1 MNNIHKVIN
10 SLPATLE
17 PNSTYL
23 VRNGVGFDVYVT
35 TVAGTP
41 IRQNDKWVLSYGGRV
56 ILTTDDNITFNINY
70 GPHSER
76 EWARNIG
83 GPLGMAPLGFEKG
96 MTIGRDGKLTNVGLQ
111 YRCNNTQEITT
122 DVRLWRQTK
131 SFDPDLV
138 PNATVS
144 NTLLWQT
151 ELTTSDTVPRRLDL
165 TTADFGDVELTTRDE
180 LFFVWRRVSS
190 VGTTTNTR
198 RYSVSVDLVIDS
210 GGA

>member
-35 TVAGTP
+35 TVAGVP
-41 IRQNDKWVLSYGGRV
+41 IRQNDKWVLSYGARV
-56 ILTTDDNITFNINY
+56 ILLTDTNITYNINY

-76 EWARNIG
+76 DWARNIG
-83 GPLGMAPLGFEKG
+83 GPLGMEPGGFEKG
-96 MTIGRDGKLTNVGLQ
+96 KTIGRNGKLTNIGLQ

-131 SFDPDLV
+131 SY
-138 PNATVS
+138 NANADAT
-144 NTLLWQT
+144 NTLIWQA

-165 TTADFGDVELTTRDE
+165 TTADFGDVELTTQDE

-190 VGTTTNTR
+190 VGNTGNTR
-198 RYSVSVDLVIDS
+198 RYFVGIDLVIDS
-210 GGA
+210 GGT

>member
-35 TVAGTP
+35 TVAGVP
-41 IRQNDKWVLSYGGRV
+41 IRQNDKWVLSYGARV
-56 ILTTDDNITFNINY
+56 ILLTDTNITFNINY

-76 EWARNIG
+76 DWARNIG
-83 GPLGMAPLGFEKG
+83 GPLGMEPGGFEKG
-96 MTIGRDGKLTNVGLQ
+96 MTIARDGKLTNVGLQ
-111 YRCNNTQEITT
+111 YRCNNTQEITM

-131 SFDPDLV
+131 SYNS
-138 PNATVS
+138 NADAT
-144 NTLLWQT
+144 NTLLWQA
-151 ELTTSDTVPRRLDL
+151 ELTTDDTVPRRLDL

-198 RYSVSVDLVIDS
+198 RYFVGVDLVIDS
-210 GGA
+210 GGT